1 MNRPAPGIL
10 KDWVWVRTQLFD
22 RGPANDRNRRF
33 SPISVRADEGLL
45 NELIAAP
52 PETGPHLC

>member
-1 MNRPAPGIL
+1 MLSRMSGKGRL
-10 KDWVWVRTQLFD
+10 RRFD
-22 RGPANDRNRRF
+22 SGPANGWSRRF